1 MIRRTLFGLLLSL
14 CTSAAMAA
22 GVLRVGLSADYPP
35 LAYKQDGRIVGIEPD
50 SALAVGKI
58 IGRRVQLVETPFEKL
73 IPALLAGEIDVI
85 MSGFSVTAERS
96 AQVMFTDS
104 FMRVGQMAIMHRD
117 KVAKF
122 AQPWSI
128 YRPGVR
134 VGVEPG
140 TTGAAFVEREL
151 KDAQIKFFKDPTAAF
166 AGLRQDQID
175 LYIHD
180 APTSWQ
186 LATTRE
192 DNDLLSLF
200 SPLTEE
206 MLAWAV
212 RPDDEVLVGELNRA
226 VRVMKAN
233 GTLQYI
239 LNRWIPVRVEVR

>member
-1 MIRRTLFGLLLSL
+1 
-14 CTSAAMAA
+14 MAA
-22 GVLRVGLSADYPP
+22 EQLRVGLSADYPP
-35 LAYKQDGRIVGIEPD
+35 LVFQQDGQVVGIEAD
-50 SALAVGKI
+50 NARAIGEI
-58 IGRRVQLVETPFEKL
+58 IGRKISFVNMPFEKL

-96 AQVMFTDS
+96 AQVLFTDS
-104 FMRVGQMAIMHRD
+104 FMLVGQMAIMHRD
-117 KVAKF
+117 KIASF
-122 AQPWSI
+122 AQPWAM

-140 TTGAAFVEREL
+140 TTGASFAEREL
-151 KDAQIKFFKDPTAAF
+151 KDAEIKYFQDSAAAF
-166 AGLRQDQID
+166 AGLRSDQID

-186 LATTRE
+186 LATSQE
-192 DNDLLSLF
+192 NVDLISLY
-200 SPLTEE
+200 SPMTEE

-212 RPDDEVLVGELNRA
+212 RPADGALAGGLNRA
-226 VRVMKAN
+226 LSVMKAN

>member
-1 MIRRTLFGLLLSL
+1 MIRNVLFASALLLV
-14 CTSAAMAA
+14 SAVALAE

-35 LAYKQDGRIVGIEPD
+35 LAFQQDGHIVGVEAD
-50 SALAVGKI
+50 NARALSEI
-58 IGRRVQLVETPFEKL
+58 IGRKLTLSNMPFEKL

-85 MSGFSVTAERS
+85 MSGLSVTAERS
-96 AQVMFTDS
+96 SQVIFTDS
-104 FMRVGQMAIMHRD
+104 YMLVGQMAIMHRD
-117 KVAKF
+117 KISRF
-122 AQPWSI
+122 SQPWSV

-151 KDAQIKFFKDPTAAF
+151 KEAEVRFYQDPSAAF
-166 AGLRQDQID
+166 AGLRADQID

-186 LATTRE
+186 LATGQGT
-192 DNDLLSLF
+192 DDLISLY
-200 SPLTEE
+200 SPMTEE

-212 RPDDEVLVGELNRA
+212 RPGDEILAGELNRA
-226 VRVMKAN
+226 LSVMKAN
-233 GTLQYI
+233 GTLGYI